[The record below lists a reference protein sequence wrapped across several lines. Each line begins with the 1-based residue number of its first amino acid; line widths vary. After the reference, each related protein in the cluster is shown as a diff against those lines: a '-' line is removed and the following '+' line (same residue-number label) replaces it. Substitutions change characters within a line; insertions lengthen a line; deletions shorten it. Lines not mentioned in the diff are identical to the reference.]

1 MYCDICGKEI
11 DKDEYHNIYIEITQ
25 KLKKRRRKVYD
36 LELCSDCGD
45 ALLTAIELNLE
56 SMGMRAK
63 KSKWQRW

>member
-1 MYCDICGKEI
+1 MQCDICGKEI

-25 KLKKRRRKVYD
+25 KLKKSRRKVYD

-45 ALLTAIELNLE
+45 ALLMAIELNLE

-63 KSKWQRW
+63 KPKWQRW